1 MKAKISVA
9 GKWGFTVKF
18 SPLCCKL
25 EYCHNKVL
33 AEIPKWLT
41 VTLRTYKKSCL

>member
-1 MKAKISVA
+1 MKDKISVA

-25 EYCHNKVL
+25 EYKVL

-41 VTLRTYKKSCL
+41 VTLRT